1 MARQSLPSSRPSGY
15 TGREGAGPLPMTADT
30 KRTGGTYEA
39 KPVPGF
45 RYLERR
51 PQNWRRQPYLKGR
64 NLPVGTLIW
73 KMRVAGHTPESA
85 AEDYEI
91 PVEYIREA
99 LAYYERHRDVIE

>member
-1 MARQSLPSSRPSGY
+1 MA
-15 TGREGAGPLPMTADT
+15 TDT
-30 KRTGGTYEA
+30 QRARRTVKTQ
-39 KPVPGF
+39 PVPGF

-91 PVEYIREA
+91 PVDEIREA
-99 LAYYERHRDVIE
+99 LTYYEQHRDIFEQDRADEHAELVAQGVIPTP